1 MKTKALVLVSLL
13 LVVAVFSSPLM
24 MPIAEGQEISDVKV
38 LMLIADGF
46 GWNYF
51 DAREILESWGVNVTT
66 IAHSTDTNVPSCYN
80 KDPRGTTSDL
90 LLNAI
95 EFDIVT
101 QFDAL
106 YVPSG
111 GQWTGLIAS
120 TTVLNFIEYAHE
132 QGLIIGT
139 TCIGNRVVADSN
151 EIVNGSSVVY
161 YSFGFTPEH
170 MTDAGAT
177 LREGFEAVTDNR
189 IITGAAGGGFPSGYI
204 YAPTSEVC
212 AAMVREALG
221 YSYVEQAGVLPL
233 IGESGTTFNISADI
247 KDLDS
252 ELGDL
257 FSVNINITEVH
268 ARIYTKDNR
277 TLVETVEL
285 TDADEDMVY
294 TGSFTG
300 IIDGEYVID
309 IEVEDTNSTLEIE
322 RESASFTVG
331 IVETS
336 TTSTTGTGLV
346 LDPLMLG
353 GIAISGLLIVIV
365 AVVVLKKR

>member
-1 MKTKALVLVSLL
+1 MKTKTLALVSLL
-13 LVVAVFSSPLM
+13 LIVGVFSSPLL
-24 MPIAEGQEISDVKV
+24 MPTADGQEISDVKV
-38 LMLIADGF
+38 LILITDGF

-66 IAHSTDTNVPSCYN
+66 ISHSVDTDVPSCYN
-80 KDPRGTTSDL
+80 KAPRGTTADL
-90 LLNAI
+90 LLNSV
-95 EFDIVT
+95 EFDIVH

-111 GQWTGLIAS
+111 GQWTSLIAS
-120 TTVLNFIEYAHE
+120 TTVLNFISYVYE

-139 TCIGNRVVADSN
+139 TCIGNRVIADSN

-161 YSFGFTPEH
+161 YSFGFTADH
-170 MTDAGAT
+170 MIDAGAT
-177 LREGFEAVTDNR
+177 TRYGLEVVTDNR
-189 IITGAAGGGFPSGYI
+189 IVTGAAGGGFTGGGYI
-204 YAPTSEVC
+204 YAPTSEIC
-212 AAMVREALG
+212 AAIIREGLG
-221 YSYVEQAGVLPL
+221 YSYVEQAEVLPL
-233 IGESGTTFNISADI
+233 VGESGTSFSISADVT
-247 KDLDS
+247 DLDS

-257 FSVNINITEVH
+257 FTVDNNITEVH
-268 ARIYTKDNR
+268 ALIFTKDNR

-285 TDADEDMVY
+285 TDVDEDMVY

-300 IIDGEYVID
+300 TVDGEYVID

-336 TTSTTGTGLV
+336 GPA

-353 GIAISGLLIVIV
+353 GIAMGGLLIVIV
-365 AVVVLKKR
+365 VVLIAKKR

>member
-13 LVVAVFSSPLM
+13 LVVAVFSSPLL
-24 MPIAEGQEISDVKV
+24 MPIAEGQEVSDVKV

-66 IAHSTDTNVPSCYN
+66 IAHSVDTDIPSCFN
-80 KDPRGTTSDL
+80 KDPRGTTADL
-90 LLNAI
+90 LLNSV
-95 EFDIVT
+95 ELDIVT

-120 TTVLNFIEYAHE
+120 TSVLNFIEYAHE

-139 TCIGNRVVADSN
+139 TCIGNRVIADSN

-161 YSFGFTPEH
+161 YSFGFTPAH

-177 LREGFEAVTDNR
+177 IRQGFEAVTDNR
-189 IITGAAGGGFPSGYI
+189 IVTGAAGGGFPNGYI
-204 YAPTSEVC
+204 YAPTSEIC

-221 YSYVEQAGVLPL
+221 YSYVEQAEVLPL

-247 KDLDS
+247 TDLDF

-257 FSVNINITEVH
+257 STVDINITEVH
-268 ARIYTKDNR
+268 AQIYTKENR

-285 TDADEDMVY
+285 TDVDEDMVY

-322 RESASFTVG
+322 RESASFEVG
-331 IVETS
+331 ILET
-336 TTSTTGTGLV
+336 GM
-346 LDPLMLG
+346 DPLVLG
-353 GIAISGLLIVIV
+353 GIVTGGLLIV
-365 AVVVLKKR
+365 VVTVLFLKKR